1 MKPVMTL
8 EAAAYHK
15 LKKIKAELD
24 NQNSLIFQAEQQ
36 RGSLEIGI
44 KAWSYMEIKKTYLF
58 QCYIYE
64 IKGGFR

>member
-15 LKKIKAELD
+15 LKKIKAEFD

-36 RGSLEIGI
+36 RGSLEIVI

-58 QCYIYE
+58 
-64 IKGGFR
+64 